1 MPSVISQKM
10 QKTTL
15 RTSLRTKEPKAAVKD
30 VFTVRDCDAI
40 LKEFGFRPAT
50 TEEVATVRDAESRTK
65 AKQAKRLLAA

>member
-10 QKTTL
+10 QKTIL
-15 RTSLRTKEPKAAVKD
+15 RTSLRTKGPKAAIKD

-40 LKEFGFRPAT
+40 LKEYGFRPAT
-50 TEEVATVRDAESRTK
+50 TEEVATAREAERLTK

>member
-1 MPSVISQKM
+1 V
-10 QKTTL
+10 
-15 RTSLRTKEPKAAVKD
+15 VKD

-50 TEEVATVRDAESRTK
+50 AEEVATVREAESRAK

>member
-10 QKTTL
+10 QKTTS
-15 RTSLRTKEPKAAVKD
+15 RTSLLTKEPKAVVKD

-40 LKEFGFRPAT
+40 LKELGFRPAT
-50 TEEVATVRDAESRTK
+50 TEEVATVREAESRTK